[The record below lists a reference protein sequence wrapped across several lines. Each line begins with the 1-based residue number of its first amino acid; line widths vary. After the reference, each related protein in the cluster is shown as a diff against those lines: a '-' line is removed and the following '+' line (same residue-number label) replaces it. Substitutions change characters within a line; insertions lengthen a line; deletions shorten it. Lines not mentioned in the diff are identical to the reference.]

1 MKLMKKDKN
10 LEIYMRLNQ
19 MEVIKLMQNTS
30 LKTIVELQTVMQ

>member
-1 MKLMKKDKN
+1 MKKDKN

>member
-1 MKLMKKDKN
+1 MKKDKN

-19 MEVIKLMQNTS
+19 MEVIKLMQNIS